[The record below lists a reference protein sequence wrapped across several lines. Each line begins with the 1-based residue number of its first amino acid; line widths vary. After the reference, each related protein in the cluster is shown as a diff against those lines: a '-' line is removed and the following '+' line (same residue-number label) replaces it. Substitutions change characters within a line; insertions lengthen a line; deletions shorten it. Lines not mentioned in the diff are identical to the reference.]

1 GGRTSG
7 PRCHPA
13 PTPQARSPHTP
24 AQRPPG
30 QSPPDPTGYQPENA
44 AAPRTPHSSRRSAR
58 PSAPTTYA
66 PPPSSTHAR
75 STQQPSAAPS
85 AQDPTRHQRSTPPT
99 DRPPPARPR
108 PSPHQSRCPSHWQ
121 QPCQPSSPSGYI
133 TLPATCQSATHM
145 EERLSS
151 EQRSC
156 SPRCCRWG
164 VGGSLLGWGGVG
176 RSSRRRSVSYAGV
189 GYPRSLVPSLASACL
204 EAGVAW

>member
-1 GGRTSG
+1 MRQPGCTANGRTRG
-7 PRCHPA
+7 RVRNQHP
-13 PTPQARSPHTP
+13 TSSSPICNGLRAP

-66 PPPSSTHAR
+66 PRPSSTHAR

-108 PSPHQSRCPSHWQ
+108 PSPHRSRCPSRWQ

-133 TLPATCQSATHM
+133 TLPTTCQSTSWLRRFAWRNGPRW
-145 EERLSS
+145 RLGRAQLS
-151 EQRSC
+151 RS
-156 SPRCCRWG
+156 P
-164 VGGSLLGWGGVG
+164 
-176 RSSRRRSVSYAGV
+176 
-189 GYPRSLVPSLASACL
+189 
-204 EAGVAW
+204 